1 MAIAFQPEWRKS
13 ERVVDAAMVGYAAPG
28 AVAKPVA
35 LGSLLDTPFSIAVGG
50 LLCAVVMDPRTVEI
64 VADEMFR
71 PVSLRD
77 AINSLVDQEW
87 GVTVLIPLDALGVAH
102 TLLRG
107 APCNLQPW
115 WEDYDEIVFG
125 GYELA

>member
-1 MAIAFQPEWRKS
+1 MAIAFQPEWTES
-13 ERVVDAAMVGYAAPG
+13 ERIVGAAMVGYGALG

-35 LGSLLDTPFSIAVGG
+35 LSSLLGKPFSMAVGG
-50 LLCAVVMDPRTVEI
+50 LLCAVVADPRTVEI
-64 VADEMFR
+64 VVDEMFH

-77 AINSLVDQEW
+77 AIDSLVDQDW
-87 GVTVLIPLDALGVAH
+87 AVTVLVPLDALGVAH

-115 WEDYDEIVFG
+115 WDDYGQIVFG
-125 GYELA
+125 GYELP

>member
-1 MAIAFQPEWRKS
+1 MAIAFQPEWTQS
-13 ERVVDAAMVGYAAPG
+13 ERVVDAAMVGYGVLG

-35 LGSLLDTPFSIAVGG
+35 LGSLLDKPFSTVVGG

-64 VADEMFR
+64 VVDEMFH

-77 AINSLVDQEW
+77 AIDTLVEEEW
-87 GVTVLIPLDALGVAH
+87 GVTVLVPLDALGVAH

-115 WEDYDEIVFG
+115 WESYDQIVFG
-125 GYELA
+125 GYELP

>member
-1 MAIAFQPEWRKS
+1 MAVAFQPEWTES
-13 ERVVDAAMVGYAAPG
+13 ERVVDAALVGYSVIG

-35 LGSLLDTPFSIAVGG
+35 LGTVLDKPIPMAVSG

-64 VADEMFR
+64 VADELFD

-77 AINSLVDQEW
+77 AIESLVEQEW
-87 GVTVLIPLDALGVAH
+87 SVTVLVPLDAVGVAH
-102 TLLRG
+102 ALLRG

-115 WEDYDEIVFG
+115 WEDYGQILFG
-125 GYELA
+125 GYEVP